1 MPGSLAW
8 PLARGVPVQRQ
19 PCWCDVVIPAVVVV
33 RAARPMSCVCAAKRQ
48 DRQHSG
54 SAPRLLSRVW
64 CAASS
69 CFVLRCFALLCFAL
83 RCTCRFVV
91 FQRRSRWRTHAC
103 THARALD
110 AHRAI
115 QRTPSA
121 AVDDIHG
128 NIDSVDVAPRV
139 SISLSLSLSLS
150 APGLAVVAHAC
161 CSHS

>member
-33 RAARPMSCVCAAKRQ
+33 RAARPMSCVALRNGKIDSTADQRRGCSAEYGARLQPALFCA
-48 DRQHSG
+48 
-54 SAPRLLSRVW
+54 
-64 CAASS
+64 
-69 CFVLRCFALLCFAL
+69 ALLCFAL

-139 SISLSLSLSLS
+139 SISISLSISICARARGRGTRAL
-150 APGLAVVAHAC
+150 LALVT
-161 CSHS
+161 